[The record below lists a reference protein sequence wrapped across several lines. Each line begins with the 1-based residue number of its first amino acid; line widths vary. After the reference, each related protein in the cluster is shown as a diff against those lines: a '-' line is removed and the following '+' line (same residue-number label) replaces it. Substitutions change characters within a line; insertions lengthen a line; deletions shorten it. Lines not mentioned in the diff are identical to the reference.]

1 MKPKIILTIL
11 LSGLLLTSAGQN
23 FNQQFNSLFDKKDVA
38 GQEKLL
44 AQWNSTNPND
54 PELYVAYY
62 NFYVRQSMK
71 EVVGLE
77 NQPKGG
83 HSLEMKDS
91 TGKVA
96 GYMNDLIEYDTSYL
110 NKGFE
115 YIDKGIKMFPNRLD
129 MRFGKIYML
138 GQIMNFEA
146 FTNEILKTIDYSK
159 SNANAWLWTDNK
171 PQDDAKLFMLSAIH
185 EYVLQLY
192 NTEDDKLLDNMK
204 RICETVLKYYPDHVE
219 SLSDLSIVYLIN
231 KDYDRAL
238 EVLLKAEKF
247 APTDFI
253 VLNNIALAY
262 MRKDDKVNALKYYR
276 KVLKYG
282 DTDAQA
288 TAKEQID
295 KLKQK

>member
-1 MKPKIILTIL
+1 MKPSITLTIL
-11 LSGLLLTSAGQN
+11 LLGLLLTSAGQN
-23 FNQQFNSLFDKKDVA
+23 FNQQFNSLFDKKDIA

-54 PELYVAYY
+54 PELYVAFY
-62 NFYVRQSMK
+62 NFYVRKSMK
-71 EVVGLE
+71 EVVGLGQ
-77 NQPKGG
+77 QPKGE
-83 HSLEMKDS
+83 HSLEVKDS
-91 TGKVA
+91 TGKVV

-115 YIDKGIKMFPNRLD
+115 YIDKGIELFPNRLD

-138 GQIMNFEA
+138 GQIINFEA
-146 FTNEILKTIDYSK
+146 FTTEIIKTIEYSN
-159 SNANAWLWTDNK
+159 SNANAWLWSDNK
-171 PQDDAKLFMLSAIH
+171 PQDDPKQFMLSSIQ

-204 RICETVLKYYPDHVE
+204 RICLTVLKYYPDHVE

-238 EVLLKAEKF
+238 EELLKAEKF

-253 VLNNIALAY
+253 VLNNIALTY
-262 MRKDDKVNALKYYR
+262 MRKDDKVNALKYYK
-276 KVLKYG
+276 KVVKYG
-282 DTDAQA
+282 DTDAKA
-288 TAKEQID
+288 FAKEQID
-295 KLKQK
+295 KLK

>member
-1 MKPKIILTIL
+1 MKPKIILSIL
-11 LSGLLLTSAGQN
+11 MLGLLLTSAGQN

-44 AQWNSTNPND
+44 DQWNSTNPND

-62 NFYVRQSMK
+62 NFYVRKSMK

-77 NQPKGG
+77 KQPKGG
-83 HSLEMKDS
+83 HSLELKDS
-91 TGKVA
+91 TGQVA

-129 MRFGKIYML
+129 MRFGKIYIL
-138 GQIMNFEA
+138 GQVMNFEA
-146 FTNEILKTIDYSK
+146 FTNEIIKTIEYSK

-192 NTEDDKLLDNMK
+192 KTEDDKLLDNMK

-219 SLSDLSIVYLIN
+219 SLSDLSIVYLLN

-238 EVLLKAEKF
+238 EELLKAEKF

-262 MRKDDKVNALKYYR
+262 MRKDDKVNALKYYK

-282 DTDAQA
+282 DADAQA